1 VEAESSMSRDE
12 IRTELRNI
20 LAVVSEKLA
29 KRTDITDETTIRPGL
44 GLDSLQILE
53 MHFEIE
59 SRLSVTVDENDAKG
73 IKTVGDLI
81 GLIEARQ
88 MAPQGGVKSE

>member
-1 VEAESSMSRDE
+1 MSKDE
-12 IRTELRNI
+12 IRAELKKI

-29 KRTDITDETTIRPGL
+29 NRTDITDETTLRPGL

-59 SRLSVTVDENDAKG
+59 ARLGVTVDENDAKG
-73 IKTVGDLI
+73 LKTVGDLI
-81 GLIEARQ
+81 NLIEARQ
-88 MAPQGGVKSE
+88 TITPVKSE

>member
-1 VEAESSMSRDE
+1 MSKDE
-12 IRTELRNI
+12 IRAELKKI
-20 LAVVSEKLA
+20 LAVVSEKFA
-29 KRTDITDETTIRPGL
+29 NRTDITDETTLRPGL

-59 SRLSVTVDENDAKG
+59 ARLGVMVDENDAKAL
-73 IKTVGDLI
+73 KTVGDLI

-88 MAPQGGVKSE
+88 TIPAGGMKSE